1 MLSSRVKFIFFNSIA
16 IDMHCSWE
24 LNKKNIILLCM
35 VIKIT
40 SLAFFFTPCL
50 SLSLSL
56 SHLWSSSLSSS
67 LFQLRSLKLTLFTT
81 AGPTH
86 CQRHRPTSRPKPL
99 INLRPMPPITSD
111 PLLFRR
117 SNPCRHCPPH
127 RSPALWLVIF
137 YFVCDWWFCLVWVEE
152 KVRRFWLVVF
162 FFFLLWTGGGGGG
175 DCGYGW

>member
-56 SHLWSSSLSSS
+56 SLSHLWSSSLSSS

-99 INLRPMPPITSD
+99 INLKPMPPSASD
-111 PLLFRR
+111 PHRR
-117 SNPCRHCPPH
+117 SPQTHFSSVNQTH
-127 RSPALWLVIF
+127 ADTVLLTEAQL
-137 YFVCDWWFCLVWVEE
+137 CDWWFFVLFVIGDFVWSGLRKKIED
-152 KVRRFWLVVF
+152 FGCGFF
-162 FFFLLWTGGGGGG
+162 FFFLAM
-175 DCGYGW
+175 D